1 MVYMNPV
8 PDQGDSSTNT
18 IPITA
23 WGLLLLR
30 SLCRLF
36 VSNRLGLGLGL
47 DSNRSLGG
55 SSGFLGRLWSLRLL
69 LLVFELGTVDFRVLE
84 CPISIFHGA
93 ETHRSGR
100 VWEGIPVGSIPAW
113 S

>member
-47 DSNRSLGG
+47 GSNRSLGG

-69 LLVFELGTVDFRVLE
+69 LLVFELGTVDVRVLE
-84 CPISIFHGA
+84 CQLAYSMGL
-93 ETHRSGR
+93 ETHRSRR